1 MTTLAAMT
9 KPKTRSRRSTSSRRA
24 ARGSVPREFEAF
36 AEILLTENGGPL
48 RLEPWQRVVL
58 GDYFAGARE
67 VLVLL
72 PKGNGKTT
80 LFAALALYHLL
91 VTPDAKCYIAA
102 ASRDQ
107 ASLMYDHARGF
118 VKRTPGLE
126 ERLAVKAGYREIRRV
141 DGLGSLKVLASDADT
156 ADGVGPTLALVDEL
170 HRHKTPHLYQVFRD
184 GLGKRGGQLA
194 TISTAGDHD
203 DTPLGRMRRAALEL
217 PDQRRDGFHLRAA
230 TADGKFCAHEWAVPD
245 GADTSDLGVVKR
257 ANPSSFVTEELL
269 RERRDSPSMHER
281 DWLRYACNQW
291 VPYTE
296 PWLPA
301 GLWAA
306 CEERGSIP
314 DGASVVVG
322 VDVGVKKDSSAV
334 VMVES
339 QPGEAGFRRVECEVF
354 RPAGDGTPLD
364 LGLVEDAVRRAADR
378 CHVVEVVYD
387 RWSFER
393 SAQTLGDE
401 GLLMVDFPMTNSR
414 MAPATQRLF
423 EAIKSRALRHDG
435 DPVLAAH
442 VEAGFLKP
450 TERGDRLTKG
460 KASRPIDALM
470 ALLIGWERAEG
481 AAGGVPTL
489 EWIA

>member
-1 MTTLAAMT
+1 MQ
-9 KPKTRSRRSTSSRRA
+9 
-24 ARGSVPREFEAF
+24 
-36 AEILLTENGGPL
+36 TENGGSL
-48 RLEPWQRVVL
+48 DLEDWQRQVL

-80 LFAALALYHLL
+80 LFAALALYRLL
-91 VTPDAKCYIAA
+91 TVPDAKCYIAA

-107 ASLMYDHARGF
+107 ASLMYDHAKGF
-118 VKRTPGLE
+118 VRRTPGLE
-126 ERLAVKAGYREIRRV
+126 DRLSVKAGYREIRRR
-141 DGLGSLKVLASDADT
+141 DELGFIKVLASDADT

-203 DTPLGRMRRAALEL
+203 DTPLGKMRRAALEL
-217 PDQRRDGFHLRAA
+217 PDQRRAGFHLRAA
-230 TADGKFCAHEWAVPD
+230 TKDAKFVAHEWAVPD
-245 GADTSDLGVVKR
+245 GADTNDLDVVKD
-257 ANPSSFVTEELL
+257 ANPSSFVTVESL
-269 RERRDSPSMHER
+269 RERKDSPSMHER

-291 VPYTE
+291 VPYTD
-296 PWLPA
+296 PWLPP
-301 GLWAA
+301 GLWAS
-306 CEERGSIP
+306 CEERGVSIP
-314 DGASVVVG
+314 DGAAVIVG

-334 VMVES
+334 VVVEA
-339 QPGEAGFRRVECEVF
+339 QPDEDAGYRLVECEVF
-354 RPAGDGTPLD
+354 KPAGDGTPLD
-364 LGLVEDAVRRAADR
+364 LGLVEDAVRRVADR
-378 CHVVEVVYD
+378 CQVLEVVYD

-393 SAQTLGDE
+393 SAQILSDE
-401 GLLMVDFPMTNSR
+401 GLMLVDFPMTNSR

-423 EAIKSRALRHDG
+423 EAIKTRSVRHDG
-435 DPVLAAH
+435 DPVLRAH

-460 KASRPIDALM
+460 RAARPIDALM
-470 ALLIGWERAEG
+470 ALVIAWERAEG
-481 AAGGVPTL
+481 ANAGVPTL